1 MLPYDTDLT
10 YDALNI
16 PGKTENVSAGV
27 DKDRVAWGKGPGW
40 GLGQL
45 GQVLALPLI

>member
-16 PGKTENVSAGV
+16 PGKTENVSADV
-27 DKDRVAWGKGPGW
+27 DEDRVAWGKGPGW

>member
-16 PGKTENVSAGV
+16 PGKTENVSADV
-27 DKDRVAWGKGPGW
+27 DEDRVAGGKGPGW